1 MTLPAPLWERHGGI
15 ERRHGAAKF
24 PGVALWR
31 QIADDLERAIVQGE
45 LPTGARLPGE
55 VDIAERFAVNRH
67 TVRRALAELSN
78 RGLVRAARGSGTYV
92 ETSRLPYPINA
103 TYALLRNRRRGG
115 TQAGG
120 RLVGSAVEEASD
132 HIAGARLQIAPGTR
146 VIRLEI
152 LRSVDR
158 TPISIGTTWLPAARV
173 PKAARFYRT
182 TRSITRTLAR
192 CGITDYRRHD
202 TRVSAAI
209 VEAADAARLRL
220 APGRPLI
227 VVDSVDVTPDGA
239 PILTTRGRLA
249 ADRIELVIENVGRAT
264 TPAPVPW
271 DMR

>member
-1 MTLPAPLWERHGGI
+1 MAGLNEGTAPRNF
-15 ERRHGAAKF
+15 A
-24 PGVALWR
+24 GVALWR

-55 VDIAERFAVNRH
+55 VDIATRFAVNRH
-67 TVRRALAELSN
+67 TVRRALAELSS

-103 TYALLRNRRRGG
+103 HTRFSEIVGAAGR
-115 TQAGG
+115 QAGG
-120 RLVGSAVEEASD
+120 RLVGSGTEEASQ
-132 HIAGARLQIAPGTR
+132 HIARRLAIAPGTR

-173 PKAARFYRT
+173 PKAARFYRA

-192 CGITDYRRHD
+192 SGIADYQRHD

-227 VVDSVDVTPDGA
+227 VVDSVDITPDGT

-249 ADRIELVIENVGRAT
+249 ADRIELVIES
-264 TPAPVPW
+264 
-271 DMR
+271 

>member
-1 MTLPAPLWERHGGI
+1 MAGLNEAGAPRTF
-15 ERRHGAAKF
+15 A
-24 PGVALWR
+24 GVALWR

-67 TVRRALAELSN
+67 TVRRALAELSS

-103 TYALLRNRRRGG
+103 HTRFSEIVGAAGR
-115 TQAGG
+115 QAGG
-120 RLVGSAVEEASD
+120 RLVHSATEEASD
-132 HIAGARLQIAPGTR
+132 YVAGRLQIAPGTR
-146 VIRLEI
+146 VTRLEI

-158 TPISIGTTWLPAARV
+158 VPISIGTTWLPLARV
-173 PKAARFYRT
+173 PKAARYYRA

-192 CGITDYRRHD
+192 SGITDYQRHD

-227 VVDSVDVTPDGA
+227 VLDSVDVTSDGV

-249 ADRIELVIENVGRAT
+249 ADRIELVVQR
-264 TPAPVPW
+264 
-271 DMR
+271 